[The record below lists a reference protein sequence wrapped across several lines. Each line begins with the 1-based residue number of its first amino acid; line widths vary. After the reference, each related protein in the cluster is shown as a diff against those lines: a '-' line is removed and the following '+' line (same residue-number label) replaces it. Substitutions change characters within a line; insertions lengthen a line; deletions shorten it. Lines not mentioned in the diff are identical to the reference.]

1 MCLRDDDDGDDD
13 ECIYDTEEIVCYAML
28 YLSHGEDCIDE
39 QQDDDNR
46 DEQCEVV
53 HRASQ
58 H

>member
-1 MCLRDDDDGDDD
+1 MMMMMMMMMNVYMTRKRSG
-13 ECIYDTEEIVCYAML
+13 AML

-46 DEQCEVV
+46 DEQCEVI